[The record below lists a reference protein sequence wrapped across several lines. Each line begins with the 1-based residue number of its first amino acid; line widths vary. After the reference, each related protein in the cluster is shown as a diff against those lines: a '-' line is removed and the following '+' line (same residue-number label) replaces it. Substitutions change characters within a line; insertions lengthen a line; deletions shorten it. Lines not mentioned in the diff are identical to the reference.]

1 MGKSRPDRCEH
12 NLDGGFCAVH
22 TAGKGKERKPRPCH
36 GFHRECPKKAKRGKG
51 K

>member
-22 TAGKGKERKPRPCH
+22 TAGRGQSKPRPCH
-36 GFHRECPKKAKRGKG
+36 GFHRECPAKAKKG
-51 K
+51 KRK